1 MIYTISQTEPYPI
14 YEIDL
19 AKLSRPADVLSIMK
33 NINATMYVYTF
44 VYLDQIIKH
53 GISVDKKSL
62 YGERIYRQAG
72 HLDGWK
78 QRLYGPS
85 GDDMVYINA
94 DYFAKTGEH
103 LNRLGMKIVVYDLTN
118 VESPSASDP
127 SFHVKKLER
136 DLIKQYYNEHNC
148 LPIGNIKDEAYID
161 NKSYVSKETW
171 SSMFSF

>member
-33 NINATMYVYTF
+33 KINATMYVYTF

-78 QRLYGPS
+78 QRLNGPS

-103 LNRLGMKIVVYDLTN
+103 LNRLGMKIVVHDLTN